1 MIKEKTIYHSTATG
15 RDYKSLVEA
24 LKAEKS
30 ENIEKIKN
38 LVSEFHEIYGEYK
51 SELDNINSLFVKM
64 DAVVRQKMI
73 KLHDKFDPKLNSITE
88 QLHSMGVDVSE
99 IVNNDSYDGHKESD
113 HINPESSPKV
123 RSVKV
128 RVVKRKLS

>member
-15 RDYKSLVEA
+15 KNYMSLVEA

-30 ENIEKIKN
+30 EDNERIKS
-38 LVSEFHEIYGEYK
+38 LVNKFHEIYGEYK
-51 SELDNINSLFVKM
+51 SGVDNINSLFVKM
-64 DAVVRQKMI
+64 DVVVKQKMI
-73 KLHDKFDPKLNSITE
+73 KLHDEFDPKLNSITE
-88 QLHSMGVDVSE
+88 QFHSMGIDVSE
-99 IVNNDSYDGHKESD
+99 IVNNDSYNICKESD

-128 RVVKRKLS
+128 RVIKRKLS